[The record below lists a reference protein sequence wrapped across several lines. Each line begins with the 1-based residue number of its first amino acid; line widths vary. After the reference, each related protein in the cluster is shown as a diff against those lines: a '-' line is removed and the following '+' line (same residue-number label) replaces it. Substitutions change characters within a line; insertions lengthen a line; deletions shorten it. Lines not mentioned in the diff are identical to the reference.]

1 LRPVETAIF
10 ALVCSYLRA
19 RFVYAGTFAEQAL
32 HYVFAALS
40 YFLSGLFVTTL
51 VRNQELV
58 SQHLQKLQVEQALRR
73 EAEEHLQLL
82 AASSPAAILT
92 TEQGGLVLSANQ
104 AAENLFHIPAGQ
116 TLRTPGKAGL
126 VIRIA
131 RVNNLGCARNP
142 GRTHRH
148 PTVDRVRNVLARR
161 RFRAPL
167 LAVPAR
173 TAAWS
178 LPHTSPRALCR
189 P

>member
-1 LRPVETAIF
+1 MIGLLLKAGRRKILAVAFILTVLAAFLDWLVGMTVSLAALYILPMMTAAVVLRPVETAIF

-92 TEQGGLVLSANQ
+92 TDQGGLVLSANQ
-104 AAENLFHIPAGQ
+104 A
-116 TLRTPGKAGL
+116 
-126 VIRIA
+126 
-131 RVNNLGCARNP
+131 
-142 GRTHRH
+142 
-148 PTVDRVRNVLARR
+148 
-161 RFRAPL
+161 
-167 LAVPAR
+167 
-173 TAAWS
+173 
-178 LPHTSPRALCR
+178 
-189 P
+189 